1 MPQRWRTAALPEAS
15 SRPPCQDW
23 RKYWAAHYASLSLR
37 KTQIS
42 LSLGVAR
49 IFGKVSVYFLWGICG
64 SKTLPDR
71 FKMRGTL
78 ASSFLRAGDG
88 ARSRDLGTGREDLP
102 ENRAAAWMLVLLSSR
117 ALPRTLAFTYG
128 ENSRACGCTGQ
139 SALTVHTLL
148 RCL

>member
-1 MPQRWRTAALPEAS
+1 MM
-15 SRPPCQDW
+15 
-23 RKYWAAHYASLSLR
+23 R

-139 SALTVHTLL
+139 SALTADTFL

>member
-1 MPQRWRTAALPEAS
+1 MHHDAWGFVIIWDIDRI
-15 SRPPCQDW
+15 
-23 RKYWAAHYASLSLR
+23 R

-139 SALTVHTLL
+139 SALTADTLL

>member
-1 MPQRWRTAALPEAS
+1 MGYGGPYGAPQGAYLPPIS
-15 SRPPCQDW
+15 
-23 RKYWAAHYASLSLR
+23 R

-88 ARSRDLGTGREDLP
+88 ARSRDLGTGRRDLP
-102 ENRAAAWMLVLLSSR
+102 ENRAAA
-117 ALPRTLAFTYG
+117 
-128 ENSRACGCTGQ
+128 
-139 SALTVHTLL
+139 
-148 RCL
+148 

>member
-1 MPQRWRTAALPEAS
+1 MCLS
-15 SRPPCQDW
+15 SVAVFISGVLELC
-23 RKYWAAHYASLSLR
+23 R

-88 ARSRDLGTGREDLP
+88 ARSRDLDRD
-102 ENRAAAWMLVLLSSR
+102 W
-117 ALPRTLAFTYG
+117 
-128 ENSRACGCTGQ
+128 
-139 SALTVHTLL
+139 
-148 RCL
+148 

>member
-1 MPQRWRTAALPEAS
+1 MGMSCGDPQTCLATIKMFGIKMFTLTM
-15 SRPPCQDW
+15 
-23 RKYWAAHYASLSLR
+23 HLLR

-71 FKMRGTL
+71 FKMHGTL
-78 ASSFLRAGDG
+78 ASSFLTRRVGDG
-88 ARSRDLGTGREDLP
+88 ARSTGRDLGTGREDLP

-139 SALTVHTLL
+139 SALTADTLL